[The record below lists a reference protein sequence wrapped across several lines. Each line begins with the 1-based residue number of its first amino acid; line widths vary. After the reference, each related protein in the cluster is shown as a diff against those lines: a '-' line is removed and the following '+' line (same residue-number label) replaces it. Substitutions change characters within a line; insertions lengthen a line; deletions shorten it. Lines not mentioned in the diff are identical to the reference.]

1 MQSRIESILDFVYI
15 PFNRIMNRMT
25 FRYAACGGANTIL
38 DILIFFVSYNFIFRK
53 KMVVLPFVTISPH
66 IAAFMFSFCI
76 TFPIGFALNRYV
88 VFRGSVIAGN
98 VQLFR
103 YTLTVTISILL
114 NYMFLKFFVDK
125 LDFYPTIAKIVTTFI
140 VVGFSYLSQSYFTF
154 KVKSIRRS

>member
-66 IAAFMFSFCI
+66 IAAFLLSFCI

-88 VFRGSVIAGN
+88 VFRGSLIAGN

-114 NYMFLKFFVDK
+114 NYVFLKFFVEK
-125 LDFYPTIAKIVTTFI
+125 LDFYPTISKIMTTFI

>member
-1 MQSRIESILDFVYI
+1 MQSRIESILDFVYT

-25 FRYAACGGANTIL
+25 FRYAACGGANTVL

-66 IAAFMFSFCI
+66 IAAFMLSFCI

-114 NYMFLKFFVDK
+114 NYVFLKFFVEK

-154 KVKSIRRS
+154 KVKSIRQS

>member
-114 NYMFLKFFVDK
+114 NYVFLKFFVEK